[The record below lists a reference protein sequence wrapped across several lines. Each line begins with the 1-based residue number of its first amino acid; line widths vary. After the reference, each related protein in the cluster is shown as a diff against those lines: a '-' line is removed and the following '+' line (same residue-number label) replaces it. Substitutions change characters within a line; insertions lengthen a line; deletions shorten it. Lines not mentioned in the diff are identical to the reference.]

1 MRLTLAQIATGTD
14 KAHNLALIDAAA
26 RQARAAGADL
36 VVFPEYAMYEKA
48 VVDAS
53 FADAAEP
60 LDGPFVT
67 GLRALA
73 TELNIAVAAGVVERS
88 DHDGRPYNTI
98 LVVGPDG
105 GTLARYRKVHL
116 FDSAG
121 FRESAWIAPAPSLE
135 PVVFTL
141 AGTRVG
147 LMTCYDLHFP
157 ELGREL
163 ADAGADLVLACSSW
177 VPGTD
182 KPEQW
187 RVLVQARAIENSYFV
202 AAVSQAPPVSIGRSL
217 LAGPSG
223 RVEGELGD
231 APALA
236 TFDIDPARVTATR
249 ARNPALANRR
259 YVVGRPGP
267 ASGPAVRP
275 ASTA

>member
-1 MRLTLAQIATGTD
+1 MRLSLAQIASGTD
-14 KAHNLALIDAAA
+14 TARNLGLIGDAAE
-26 RQARAAGADL
+26 RARAAGSDL

-53 FADAAEP
+53 FAEAAER
-60 LDGPFVT
+60 LDGPFAT
-67 GLRALA
+67 GLRDLA
-73 TELNIAVAAGVVERS
+73 GRLGIAIAAGIVER
-88 DHDGRPYNTI
+88 HDDDARPYNTV

-105 GTLARYRKVHL
+105 RDLARYRKVHL

-121 FRESAWIAPAPSLE
+121 FRESAWIAPSPSLE
-135 PVVFTL
+135 PVVFEL
-141 AGTRVG
+141 AGSTIG

-163 ADAGADLVLACSSW
+163 ADAGAELVLASSSW
-177 VPGTD
+177 VPGDD

-187 RVLVQARAIENSYFV
+187 RVLVQARAIENSFYV

-217 LAGPSG
+217 LAGPTG

-231 APALA
+231 VPALA
-236 TFDIDPARVTATR
+236 TFDIDPARVAATR

-259 YVVGRPGP
+259 YVVRRPG
-267 ASGPAVRP
+267 SGNR
-275 ASTA
+275 T